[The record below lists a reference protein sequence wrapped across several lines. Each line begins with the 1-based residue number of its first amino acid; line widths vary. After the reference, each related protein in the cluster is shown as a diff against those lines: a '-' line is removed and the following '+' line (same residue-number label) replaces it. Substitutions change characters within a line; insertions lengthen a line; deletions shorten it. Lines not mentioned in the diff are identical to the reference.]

1 MAGRAQPGQ
10 SRAGA
15 GLPLGHA
22 GIFLGIALML
32 LGPAVEGGSSRHH
45 ILATLWL
52 PLGMLLTFW
61 LACCY
66 GVAVYVRIVAGL
78 PPLMYLC

>member
-52 PLGMLLTFW
+52 LLGMVFW
-61 LACCY
+61 VSCVCSNVSWVSC
-66 GVAVYVRIVAGL
+66 GVLG
-78 PPLMYLC
+78 